1 MTATISLLI
10 SFCFYVK
17 ARLDNQDKY
26 LSTYIKAFASH
37 NNSEE
42 FKITPI
48 ELDSEPKKEER
59 KPRVYSPRHDIDS
72 QMSGKVIDPFD

>member
-1 MTATISLLI
+1 MIPTIFLLI
-10 SFCFYVK
+10 SFCFYMK

-37 NNSEE
+37 NNNEE